1 MVYLHSPRVFQSLM
15 VLSRDPETMAVVGR
29 EGDREDIFVVSDEAA
44 GGEAGVQVPQAEG
57 AVPRAG
63 EGELTVGGDDDIL
76 NEVPV
81 ATEGL

>member
-15 VLSRDPETMAVVGR
+15 VLSRDPETIWRVVGR

-63 EGELTVGGDDDIL
+63 ER
-76 NEVPV
+76 
-81 ATEGL
+81 